1 MKRRNSFFQFLTF
14 FKFLSLRNS
23 KIGYKFLTAFFIS
36 VLLFAVATTVVFLQ
50 LSSAKTNV
58 SDINKKSQLTI
69 DLGKLAL
76 LIEEKDAL
84 VANYIIVN
92 SDSYV
97 EEYKEGQEKL
107 NDLIN
112 RLETHYKIEE
122 NNYFEHIRTNIS
134 EMDDL
139 FLNDVIESVDDHA
152 QLMYVIGEIRNQK
165 SSAVSIVEDLIES
178 GEEEQRTSVIN
189 ANNSM
194 DQSRYLLVIANV
206 VSIIIGI
213 FIVLLISRFIHRQ
226 LGKVVHVM
234 QEISQSNLLVNK
246 VDYTGRDEISQ
257 LANAANTLRDNMQ
270 LIITKVSQAA
280 LSVTYS
286 SEGLNKSARE
296 VKTGSEQMVTTMEEL
311 ASGAERQSRFAQ
323 NLSEKMGVFV
333 NSVDASQREG
343 QEIANST

>member
-122 NNYFEHIRTNIS
+122 NNYFEHIRTIIS

-139 FLNDVIESVDDHA
+139 FLNDVIESDDDHA

-165 SSAVSIVEDLIES
+165 SSAVRS
-178 GEEEQRTSVIN
+178 EERRVGKECG
-189 ANNSM
+189 
-194 DQSRYLLVIANV
+194 V
-206 VSIIIGI
+206 V
-213 FIVLLISRFIHRQ
+213 R
-226 LGKVVHVM
+226 
-234 QEISQSNLLVNK
+234 
-246 VDYTGRDEISQ
+246 
-257 LANAANTLRDNMQ
+257 
-270 LIITKVSQAA
+270 
-280 LSVTYS
+280 
-286 SEGLNKSARE
+286 
-296 VKTGSEQMVTTMEEL
+296 
-311 ASGAERQSRFAQ
+311 
-323 NLSEKMGVFV
+323 
-333 NSVDASQREG
+333 
-343 QEIANST
+343 

>member
-1 MKRRNSFFQFLTF
+1 M
-14 FKFLSLRNS
+14 
-23 KIGYKFLTAFFIS
+23 
-36 VLLFAVATTVVFLQ
+36 
-50 LSSAKTNV
+50 
-58 SDINKKSQLTI
+58 
-69 DLGKLAL
+69 
-76 LIEEKDAL
+76 E
-84 VANYIIVN
+84 
-92 SDSYV
+92 
-97 EEYKEGQEKL
+97 
-107 NDLIN
+107 
-112 RLETHYKIEE
+112 
-122 NNYFEHIRTNIS
+122 
-134 EMDDL
+134 DL

-270 LIITKVSQAA
+270 LTLTKGSQAA

-296 VKTGSEQMVTTMEEL
+296 VKTGSEQMVKIGR
-311 ASGAERQSRFAQ
+311 ASCRERA
-323 NLSEKMGVFV
+323 KG
-333 NSVDASQREG
+333 
-343 QEIANST
+343 